1 MNCLKSNIPE
11 CSKFY
16 GPGMSLEHLKLQ
28 KLSQFWCSLLMKDQ
42 DNFLIYRPLQ
52 WPRAPGLLQAW
63 KQSWDPAKFL
73 SATSSECSSVNFL
86 SLSPSPQLSPR
97 FKFDFGKEKMR
108 KSQIS
113 AQQSEQKKKKT
124 SRRYSDSTRETVSI
138 TLLKVGGKNAT
149 CLGEEIL

>member
-113 AQQSEQKKKKT
+113 AQQSEQKKKTPQNHLPPPHLCYSLVGVISIST
-124 SRRYSDSTRETVSI
+124 SVW
-138 TLLKVGGKNAT
+138 
-149 CLGEEIL
+149 LGSPLIK